1 MDNNVVNSLTEA
13 LVRVSLI
20 SFKFN
25 FRGVGGSQGQF
36 DQGIGEQEDVDAAIS
51 FVSGLPEVDPAGL
64 GLAGYSA
71 GSGFALPVA
80 VRDARIKALA
90 AISPPITSFDF
101 ESLRDCPKPKLLVS
115 GDNDDF
121 TPAGRFLELCRNLSE
136 PKECLSIAGADHFWR
151 GYESGLADKV
161 AEFFKRALG

>member
-13 LVRVSLI
+13 LVRVPLI

-36 DQGIGEQEDVDAAIS
+36 DRGIGEQEDVDAAIS
-51 FVSGLPEVDPAGL
+51 FVSGLPEADPARL

-71 GSGFALPVA
+71 GAGFAFPVG

-90 AISPPITSFDF
+90 AVSPPITRFDF
-101 ESLRDCPKPKLLVS
+101 ESLQDCLKPKLLIS
-115 GDNDDF
+115 GDSDDF
-121 TPAGRFLELCRNLSE
+121 TPAGQFLEFCRNLSE
-136 PKECLSIAGADHFWR
+136 PKECLSIAGADHFWW
-151 GYESGLADKV
+151 GYESELAEKV
-161 AEFFKRALG
+161 AEFFTRALA